1 MLPALQSRNYRLYFI
16 GQGLSLT
23 GTWVT
28 QIATV
33 WLVYHLTQSPL
44 MLGLASFTTQLPN
57 LLLAPFGGVLVDRWN
72 HRKTLLVTQTL
83 AMLQSF
89 ALAALALSGQIQV
102 WQIFGLAFLQGL
114 INAVDIPARQAIVPE
129 LVEQKAT
136 LMNAIALN
144 SSMVTSAKLIG
155 PAIGGLVIGAVG
167 AGYCFLIDGFSY
179 AAVLLCLLAMRIPA
193 IHREKTALNPA
204 SVWQNLLEGVHY
216 ILASAPIR
224 ALLLLVAAVSFLGL
238 SPTVVL
244 PIYAAEL
251 GQGAQVLGLLMA
263 APGVGALLGAVIL
276 TRRREIKGLGRWVA
290 FSPMLLGASMIG
302 FAYSRELWLSVLMLV
317 LIGLGTLLQS
327 ACSNTIVQSLVA
339 DDKRGRVMSFYMV
352 AFLGMMALGNLVTG
366 SLIDLLGISTEVG
379 LSGAL
384 CILASVL
391 FAYQLPKL
399 RQQARAEMPAD

>member
-33 WLVYHLTQSPL
+33 WLVYQMTQSPL
-44 MLGLASFTTQLPN
+44 MLGLVSFTTQLPN
-57 LLLAPFGGVLVDRWN
+57 LVLSPFGGVLVDRWN

-102 WQIFGLAFLQGL
+102 WQIFGLALLQGL

-144 SSMVTSAKLIG
+144 SSMVTSAKLVG
-155 PAIGGLVIGAVG
+155 PAIGGLVISAVG
-167 AGYCFLIDGFSY
+167 AGYCFLIDGCSY
-179 AAVLLCLLAMRIPA
+179 AAVLICLLAMRIPV
-193 IHREKTALNPA
+193 IHRKKMALSPA
-204 SVWQNLLEGVHY
+204 SVWQNLLEGIRY
-216 ILASAPIR
+216 IVASAPIR
-224 ALLLLVAAVSFLGL
+224 ALLLLVGVVSFLGL

-251 GQGAQVLGLLMA
+251 GQGAQVLGMLMA

-276 TRRREIKGLGRWVA
+276 TRRREIRGLGRWVA

-302 FAYSRELWLSVLMLV
+302 FAYSNALWFSILMLV

-327 ACSNTIVQSLVA
+327 ACSNTIVQSMVA

-352 AFLGMMALGNLVTG
+352 AFLGMMALGNLATG
-366 SLIDLLGISTEVG
+366 SLINLLGISTEVA
-379 LSGAL
+379 LSGVA
-384 CILASVL
+384 CILAAVL
-391 FAYQLPKL
+391 FAHQLPKL
-399 RQQARAEMPAD
+399 RQQAQVELPVE